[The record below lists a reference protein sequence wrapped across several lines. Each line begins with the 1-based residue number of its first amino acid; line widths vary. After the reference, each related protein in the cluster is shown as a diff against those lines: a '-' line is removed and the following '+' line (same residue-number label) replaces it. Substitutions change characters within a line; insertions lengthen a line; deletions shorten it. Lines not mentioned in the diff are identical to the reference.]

1 MGGIRLKK
9 FIKPLLALLLLLG
22 FATTFKSQKVYADEE
37 WIHPRKVIVVKPMKV
52 YQVYIKI
59 PLYKSKL
66 GRHKWIRK
74 GQVVK
79 VVHLGAN
86 YEFYIYGK
94 GFKYTKKQQWVIPSY
109 NKFDWFVWYNRHNIK
124 KYLK

>member
-52 YQVYIKI
+52 Y
-59 PLYKSKL
+59 
-66 GRHKWIRK
+66 H
-74 GQVVK
+74 
-79 VVHLGAN
+79 
-86 YEFYIYGK
+86 
-94 GFKYTKKQQWVIPSY
+94 
-109 NKFDWFVWYNRHNIK
+109 
-124 KYLK
+124 